1 MTNESGCKGCGGACG
16 CEARPGG
23 CRKMVPV
30 SAETAVSRTIVQLIA
45 DLRDLRAHVPEGL
58 WVAYSEEG
66 KLRNGRVGCIHSVCI
81 EGERH
86 QCVTD
91 AIGDDEEKASR
102 IAHCIAEEHNAVPLL
117 IDAIERCVKVL
128 EKIARGQDGIQ
139 RVIDALDGKGKEG
152 GS

>member
-1 MTNESGCKGCGGACG
+1 MTNESGCKGCGACG

-23 CRKMVPV
+23 GCRKTVPV
-30 SAETAVSRTIVQLIA
+30 ATETVAPRTIVQLIA
-45 DLRDLRAHVPEGL
+45 DLRYLRAQVPEGV
-58 WVAYSEEG
+58 WMAYSTEG
-66 KLRNGRVGCIHSVCI
+66 KLRGGRGGCIHSVCI
-81 EGERH
+81 EGADH

-91 AIGDDEEKASR
+91 AVGDDEEKAAC

-128 EKIARGQDGIQ
+128 EKIARRQDGIQ
-139 RVIDALDGKGKEG
+139 RVIDALDGKEG